1 MKTIYISGPI
11 TDLTTGQPRKGWQQD
26 FLDAEVKLRLMGF
39 SVINPIDIAR
49 DVEDEFLCNWEYLQ
63 LTKEP
68 KTPSRADYIM
78 ACLNRMKVCD
88 RYGRLDGVYV
98 IGEHIAALMSHGVQ
112 MEILMADVLGLPIY
126 AECRDG
132 LCVDRGLIPIE
143 GHGKIEELLK
153 ED

>member
-11 TDLTTGQPRKGWQQD
+11 TDLTTGQPREGWQRD
-26 FLDAEVKLRLMGF
+26 FLDAEAKLRRKGF

-49 DVEDEFLCNWEYLQ
+49 EVEDEFLCNWEYLQ

-78 ACLNRMKVCD
+78 ACLNRMKVCY

-98 IGEHIAALMSHGVQ
+98 IGAHIEALMSHGVQ

-132 LCVDRGLIPIE
+132 LRVDRGLIPIE